1 MVMDPIELSRKIRAA
16 FAPCSLG
23 TWPTPADTRP
33 DLAAA
38 GGRWGRRRGVPG
50 GGGAPIAVVGQLL
63 GGLETGAQ
71 LAAPPGAVVLPLGSG
86 GTAAGLSLAMAA
98 VGWPTAVVAVRV
110 APAVIANRWQV

>member
-38 GGRWGRRRGVPG
+38 TGRAELWLKREDLASPRG
-50 GGGAPIAVVGQLL
+50 GGNKVR
-63 GGLETGAQ
+63 GLEFL
-71 LAAPPGAVVLPLGSG
+71 LAGLPACVVCVTVGGFGSAHLLPPATAPPHPGARHP
-86 GTAAGLSLAMAA
+86 
-98 VGWPTAVVAVRV
+98 
-110 APAVIANRWQV
+110 